1 MPSHLPLSRTTA
13 SQWSSLSQS
22 LSLFL
27 FELTAFANHW
37 REERKPSGIS
47 SFSADLAL
55 PAAPGSRRTILQ
67 APCTQGDCDSDQGSR
82 LQPEFTS
89 LQTGHHRP
97 PSTSCCTGRE
107 PGRWAPRTHCSRQL
121 AACGASSSQITLI
134 ISLMHLPHQVLKQL
148 AGGPGNTLSESGLSS

>member
-13 SQWSSLSQS
+13 PSHSQS
-22 LSLFL
+22 LSFFL

-55 PAAPGSRRTILQ
+55 PAAPGNRRTILP

-82 LQPEFTS
+82 LQPEVTS
-89 LQTGHHRP
+89 SQTGHHRP
-97 PSTSCCTGRE
+97 PSTSCCTGRG
-107 PGRWAPRTHCSRQL
+107 PGRWARSTHCSRQP
-121 AACGASSSQITLI
+121 AACGDTYS
-134 ISLMHLPHQVLKQL
+134 
-148 AGGPGNTLSESGLSS
+148 SGLFILPLRTTWSEVIETGFRFSFSTE

>member
-13 SQWSSLSQS
+13 PSHSQS
-22 LSLFL
+22 LSFFL

-55 PAAPGSRRTILQ
+55 PAAPGNRRTILP

-82 LQPEFTS
+82 LQPEVTS
-89 LQTGHHRP
+89 SQTGHHRP
-97 PSTSCCTGRE
+97 PSTSCCTGRG
-107 PGRWAPRTHCSRQL
+107 PGRWAHRTHCSRQP
-121 AACGASSSQITLI
+121 AACGASSFQITLI
-134 ISLMHLPHQVLKQL
+134 INLMQVLKQL
-148 AGGPGNTLSESGLSS
+148 AGGPGNILSESGLSS